1 MLGARI
7 GITAHAAVEG
17 DRDVASINQVYVDAV
32 ARAGA
37 LPLVLPILEPSW
49 VDAALDG
56 IDGLLLSGGG
66 DVDPGRY
73 GAVAAPEVGGV
84 DPRRDEWEL
93 ALARAA
99 MARDLPVLG
108 VCRGSQ
114 LLNVACGGTLVQHLG
129 ATTDQVH
136 RDEPRSHEMVH
147 AVAVAADSLLARVL
161 GTERVGVNTLHHQA
175 VDAVAPGLRAVAW
188 ADDGTIEA
196 VEGVQ
201 HRVLSVQ
208 WHPELLVDLA
218 AHAALFDWLVATAK
232 APRIGAPIEPVVDAL
247 DIRSAV

>member
-1 MLGARI
+1 MSAVRI

-17 DRDVASINQVYVDAV
+17 DRDVASLNQVYVDAV
-32 ARAGA
+32 VRAGA

-49 VDAALDG
+49 VGAALDG

-66 DVDPGRY
+66 DVDPTRY
-73 GAVAAPEVGGV
+73 GAVAVPEVGGV
-84 DPRRDEWEL
+84 DARRDAWEL
-93 ALARAA
+93 ALAEAA
-99 MARDLPVLG
+99 MLRDKPILG

-129 ATTDQVH
+129 GTTDQIH
-136 RDEPRSHEMVH
+136 RDEPRSHEVAH

-175 VDAVAPGLRAVAW
+175 VDVVAPGLRAVAW

-201 HRVLSVQ
+201 HRALSVQ

-218 AHAALFDWLVATAK
+218 GHAALFAWLVAAAG
-232 APRIGAPIEPVVDAL
+232 APRIRAAVEPATDTL
-247 DIRSAV
+247 DVRSAV